1 MIECDGAIGVFDRD
15 QRLVK
20 ATLGNGLRG
29 ARLTDQREVI
39 HRVAIDALKGGN
51 SIGTDTL
58 L

>member
-1 MIECDGAIGVFDRD
+1 VIECDGAIGVFDRD

-39 HRVAIDALKGGN
+39 HRIAINALEG
-51 SIGTDTL
+51 
-58 L
+58 